1 MAKFCINCGAEIP
14 DGTAFC
20 TGCGTKIE
28 ETMPQVPV
36 TEAATTP
43 EEPAQ
48 PQTPPKQQT
57 YQTPPQQ
64 PVYQQPAQV
73 PYDVPPIGKYGVVST
88 GYFFFMMIFYAIP
101 VIGTIACIFTAFK
114 GKNKNKKNFAKAMLI
129 WLVISL
135 ILSLVLFFA
144 FKAIGNFVV
153 SSIGEEMG
161 IEINGIKDLKKLAGN
176 LEGLDLEALSE
187 LDLEGLEGLEG
198 LDLESLENM
207 GLEGT
212 DAPQE

>member
-28 ETMPQVPV
+28 ETTPQMSTSYNIP
-36 TEAATTP
+36 
-43 EEPAQ
+43 Q
-48 PQTPPKQQT
+48 P
-57 YQTPPQQ
+57 
-64 PVYQQPAQV
+64 
-73 PYDVPPIGKYGVVST
+73 GSYGVVST
-88 GYFFFMMIFYAIP
+88 GYYFFMMIFYAIP

-161 IEINGIKDLKKLAGN
+161 IEINDIKDLKNLAGE

-187 LDLEGLEGLEG
+187 LDLEGLEGL
-198 LDLESLENM
+198 
-207 GLEGT
+207 
-212 DAPQE
+212 